1 MSRRSP
7 GNQGGGRNISQ
18 RWGLGPK
25 VRLWGKSKVNTKN
38 VSQIVSQAPP
48 QPGQSKILNP
58 KFSPARWLQ
67 SAMSVAVT
75 HWVEDSPEKYMWRR
89 LQVNEQQAQRQRK
102 NILQKALLFRKRA
115 DQLMAEKGAGARPR
129 HEEYEQF
136 FKQGIA
142 EHNRYGVAEANDS
155 YRIAPDLAESLYSFK
170 VPWAYDLVSSCVLP
184 SRTRLSVFHA
194 PPLSHEFI
202 NFTTLT
208 CAWCTAIIF
217 HELKTL
223 VADRLG
229 FAMNV
234 GPVTGWGDKRPL
246 DDSAGSQCHESTT
259 VLAAFLSW
267 YFCW

>member
-1 MSRRSP
+1 
-7 GNQGGGRNISQ
+7 
-18 RWGLGPK
+18 
-25 VRLWGKSKVNTKN
+25 
-38 VSQIVSQAPP
+38 
-48 QPGQSKILNP
+48 
-58 KFSPARWLQ
+58 
-67 SAMSVAVT
+67 MSVAVT

-102 NILQKALLFRKRA
+102 NILQKALLFGKRA
-115 DQLMAEKGAGARPR
+115 DQLMVEKGGAGPR

-155 YRIAPDLAESLYSFK
+155 YQIAPDLAESLYSFK

-184 SRTRLSVFHA
+184 SRTRLSVFHG

-234 GPVTGWGDKRPL
+234 GPCSNHTCTCTSGKIAL
-246 DDSAGSQCHESTT
+246 SARLLCWRVGGSWEAHQG
-259 VLAAFLSW
+259 
-267 YFCW
+267 